1 MCLQISNCAEHATS
15 KDKNVGSLHY
25 CHFALGLVL
34 VVLLLRAWRAV
45 SHDQFERGIW
55 CKQLQYI
62 QVNIPFMVPI
72 YIYINSP
79 HSLDSLTSVLMFS
92 MWVLLVIGNMFSH
105 PSVCPLGLKRAKC
118 QGWRGI
124 GIIGILKYLPLF
136 TRRFSLELNITWYE
150 SVSYTS
156 KRFVSMKNTFYI
168 YENIH
173 EKIMPSDWLKMSTFF
188 IWHECKVVTWV
199 QITNS
204 GCQNSVCLDFLCN
217 FFVFEKFT
225 CTNISTKLQLKSC
238 YYLYEIWMS
247 LWVSKYIPYPIQVWL
262 IDLLNRK

>member
-25 CHFALGLVL
+25 CHFALGLCWL
-34 VVLLLRAWRAV
+34 SCCCGLKELQAMISLNEGFDV
-45 SHDQFERGIW
+45 SSCSIFKLIYRLW
-55 CKQLQYI
+55 YL
-62 QVNIPFMVPI
+62 
-72 YIYINSP
+72 YIYMLFINSP

-156 KRFVSMKNTFYI
+156 KRFVSMNNTFYI
-168 YENIH
+168 HENTH
-173 EKIMPSDWLKMSTFF
+173 EKIMPSDWLKTSAFF

-204 GCQNSVCLDFLCN
+204 GCTPSKFCLSWLSLQ
-217 FFVFEKFT
+217 FFCLWKV
-225 CTNISTKLQLKSC
+225 
-238 YYLYEIWMS
+238 YLHQYFH
-247 LWVSKYIPYPIQVWL
+247 
-262 IDLLNRK
+262 